1 MAEELKKKK
10 AAPAVKAKP
19 ATAKKAEK
27 ASAPRVTEVMVSA
40 RFVRATPRKL
50 RMITDTIRDK
60 EAVQALQYLKF
71 IRRDASRPVSQL
83 LASAIANAEHN
94 FQIDE
99 KDLFIKRLTVDE
111 GPKLKR
117 FRPRAHGSAAP
128 IRYRMSHMH
137 LTLGVKE
144 GAVAK
149 QSTKKAADTSEVK
162 IVNPDEVKKDIMK
175 SSGSDQ
181 SGTSGKQSGKG
192 FMKGMFQRKTG

>member
-1 MAEELKKKK
+1 MADEQKKKTATPAPK
-10 AAPAVKAKP
+10 A
-19 ATAKKAEK
+19 K
-27 ASAPRVTEVMVSA
+27 ASAAKNITKAATPRVTEVLASA

-50 RMITDTIRDK
+50 RLITDTIRGKD
-60 EAVQALQYLKF
+60 AVNAMQYLQF

-99 KDLFIKRLTVDE
+99 KDLFIKQLTVNE

-128 IRYRMSHMH
+128 IRYRMSHIH
-137 LTLGVKE
+137 LVLGVKA

-149 QSTKKAADTSEVK
+149 QVVKKTADAGEVK
-162 IVNPDEVKKDIMK
+162 VVNPDEVKKDAMK
-175 SSGSDQ
+175 ISGSDQ
-181 SGTSGKQSGKG
+181 SGTTGKQTGKG